1 MGMVVLPIFWGQIM
15 QNDIQSPETV
25 ILGVDTHLDIHVGAV
40 ISQAGKLL
48 GTRIIQT
55 SQTGY
60 QELLDLAESFGV
72 LKRAGIE
79 GTGTYGAALTRFLI
93 KNGLYIVEVN
103 RPDRSKRRLEGKS
116 DPLDAENASR
126 TVLSGS
132 SKAIP
137 KMQSGACEALRI
149 ISVARRSAVKART
162 QAINQLRALLVSAP
176 QDIRDQLWKSKP
188 HDCVAACISCEAS
201 EYSPLR
207 VALCCS
213 LRSLAK
219 RWVAL
224 TEELNELDK
233 LTRKYASSLRSQ
245 FGVGPQTAAILL
257 AVAGDNPARLKNEAA
272 LASLCGVNPLPASS
286 GKTVRH
292 RLNRGGSREANNA
305 LWTIALVRMR
315 SDPRT
320 RVYVDRRTGEGLST
334 KEILRCLKRYI
345 VRELYPLILSDLA
358 YANRPLLT

>member
-48 GTRIIQT
+48 DTRIIQT

-60 QELLDLAESFGV
+60 QELLDLAKSFGV

-176 QDIRDQLWKSKP
+176 QDVRDQL
-188 HDCVAACISCEAS
+188 DN
-201 EYSPLR
+201 SP
-207 VALCCS
+207 C
-213 LRSLAK
+213 
-219 RWVAL
+219 
-224 TEELNELDK
+224 
-233 LTRKYASSLRSQ
+233 
-245 FGVGPQTAAILL
+245 
-257 AVAGDNPARLKNEAA
+257 
-272 LASLCGVNPLPASS
+272 
-286 GKTVRH
+286 
-292 RLNRGGSREANNA
+292 
-305 LWTIALVRMR
+305 
-315 SDPRT
+315 
-320 RVYVDRRTGEGLST
+320 
-334 KEILRCLKRYI
+334 
-345 VRELYPLILSDLA
+345 A
-358 YANRPLLT
+358 YA